1 MSFVRGIG
9 AKRRAQGRESLSS
22 ASPSKD
28 SGDNNEKPPPSQR
41 QSRKQTLPPS
51 FLQPSTSP
59 LDAIGAPKPDI
70 VGLSS
75 DDYSSGPSR
84 PVKKRTSNQGS
95 PSAHK
100 RRNAFGPH
108 DNHNT
113 SVTELTDDKSPFLS
127 SLRFLSPC
135 ELALH
140 LRGHLYPISL
150 PCPLRYTLR
159 WIFQVCA
166 SPSLTWA
173 VNGECVGATT
183 ANRTSMPL
191 LSVNTSV

>member
-1 MSFVRGIG
+1 MVTITKSRLLHN
-9 AKRRAQGRESLSS
+9 ANPANKLSHH
-22 ASPSKD
+22 
-28 SGDNNEKPPPSQR
+28 
-41 QSRKQTLPPS
+41 
-51 FLQPSTSP
+51 
-59 LDAIGAPKPDI
+59 
-70 VGLSS
+70 LSS
-75 DDYSSGPSR
+75 DPRPLLWTLLGRRSQISLSFHPTTMYSSGPTR
-84 PVKKRTSNQGS
+84 PVKKNQGS

-100 RRNAFGPH
+100 CRNKFGPH
-108 DNHNT
+108 DNHNA
-113 SVTELTDDKSPFLS
+113 SVTELTGDKSPFLS
-127 SLRFLSPC
+127 ILRFLSLC

-140 LRGHLYPISL
+140 LRGHLHPISL

-191 LSVNTSV
+191 LSINTSV